1 MKLKSRQDIIF
12 LIIQRKMALTS
23 SILYPNQKSMGL
35 LKEFPEIKMRIIF
48 NKNLFITYIN
58 QNMTLDLILEEIRE
72 ICKFSIDDLFTIKW
86 LDEEGDPC
94 TINSQFELSE
104 ALRLYEINNE
114 TELTIHVFPG
124 IPSAPGKPCPGEE
137 DLNIYRRGAR
147 RWRKSYR
154 INGHNLQVKREYLK
168 KTYMLALYPLY
179 PNTNILLCGM

>member
-1 MKLKSRQDIIF
+1 
-12 LIIQRKMALTS
+12 MALTS
-23 SILYPNQKSMGL
+23 SIPYPNQKSMGL
-35 LKEFPEIKMRIIF
+35 LKEFPEIKVRIVF

-58 QNMTLDLILEEIRE
+58 QNITFDLILEEIQE
-72 ICKFSIDDLFTIKW
+72 ICNFSIDDLFTIKW

-154 INGHNLQVKREYLK
+154 INGHNLQVKREYFKNICWPYILK
-168 KTYMLALYPLY
+168 QIFYSVVSNSRVGHYMKNYCLF
-179 PNTNILLCGM
+179 NNIIFF